1 MRCLVLGG
9 DGFIGSYIVEQLL
22 AQKHQVTVYKRTNT
36 LLKNLDH
43 IKDNINFI
51 YGDFRTE
58 NNFTSLL
65 RDIDW
70 VFHVLCTT
78 LPANENAISDIEE
91 NVIPTL
97 RFLEACRAVDVQKII
112 FVSSG
117 GTVYGLSEENCMSED
132 HLTDPICA
140 YGVQKLM
147 IEKYLNLF
155 QHLYGLNYAVMRV
168 ANPYGERQNPIKP
181 QGAIA
186 AFIARAISG
195 QKIEIWG
202 DGSVVRDF
210 LYVSDVAK
218 AAVKIA
224 EYMGQERIFNI
235 GSGVGYS
242 LNAVIDCI
250 ENIIGE
256 QVNKNIRPER
266 KQDVPF
272 NVLDISKAETCLGW
286 KPEVTIE
293 AGIERVVREWIAKFR

>member
-22 AQKHQVTVYKRTNT
+22 IQKHQVTVYKRPNT
-36 LLKNLDH
+36 LPKNLNH

-58 NNFTSLL
+58 NDFTSLL
-65 RDIDW
+65 SDIDW
-70 VFHVLCTT
+70 VFHVICTT

-97 RFLEACRAVDVQKII
+97 RLLEACREVDVQKII

-117 GTVYGLSEENCMSED
+117 GTVYGPSDEIGMSED
-132 HLTDPICA
+132 HLTNPICA

-155 QHLYGLNYAVMRV
+155 QHLYGVDYAVMRV
-168 ANPYGERQNPIKP
+168 ANPYGERQNPLKP

-186 AFIARAISG
+186 AFIARAILG
-195 QKIEIWG
+195 QRIEIWG

-210 LYVSDVAK
+210 LHVSDVAK

-224 EYMGQERIFNI
+224 EYMGQEKVFNI
-235 GSGVGYS
+235 GSGLGYS
-242 LNAVIDCI
+242 LNEVIDCI
-250 ENIIGE
+250 ESVIGE
-256 QVNKNIRPER
+256 KVNKNFRLER

-272 NVLDISKAETCLGW
+272 NVLDISKTETYLGW

-293 AGIERVVREWIAKFR
+293 DGIERVVREWIVKFR